1 MSRKSRK
8 SRKFQNQDNYLLLA
22 NLEVLN
28 ALAAFDF
35 MPISILQD
43 DFKKKIQLEI
53 DRLEGVDHY
62 DDLCLAHY
70 LRAITSRMLYDQDP
84 TKMSEMHQVSVA
96 KVFEYAKK
104 IQWDYYI
111 YYFTCYEEAR
121 MLLLL
126 YQHDKDSTRLA
137 NAESQIQVVLK
148 TSERGQY
155 RVGAGVHA
163 RNKYSLASALV
174 FKCHNCMAQIK
185 EEK

>member
-1 MSRKSRK
+1 MSLK
-8 SRKFQNQDNYLLLA
+8 SRKFQSQDNYLLLA
-22 NLEVLN
+22 DLEVLN
-28 ALAAFDF
+28 ALTAFDF

-43 DFKKKIQLEI
+43 NLKRMQLEI
-53 DRLEGVDHY
+53 DRLEGDDHY

-84 TKMSEMHQVSVA
+84 TKMNDMHQASVA
-96 KVFEYAKK
+96 KVYEYAER
-104 IQWDYYI
+104 IQWDHYI

-137 NAESQIQVVLK
+137 KAESQIQVVLK
-148 TSERGQY
+148 ASERGQY
-155 RVGAGVHA
+155 GVGAGVHA